1 MRGSTSRPR
10 RAATRSG
17 PFGESPYLGESPY
30 QRRMVQKPAKTAC
43 GNWPKTGPLVDR
55 FRGGQNHCIGCC
67 KTSAQS
73 RRRWPSRL
81 PAETRRA
88 SDFGEHPY
96 RERGE
101 TMRSVTRAFVCL
113 SVVSLLT
120 VGCGGNSGSSP
131 TAPAAQGG
139 PALDP
144 TCPPSSSP
152 LTCGPVNTLTVGV
165 KINAA
170 GPWSFTIGSLTITGS
185 SATYHARIIGITPGT
200 VQVSGQEQGGT
211 INFGLGIP
219 QTNVGGSIPPSSV
232 QNVNG
237 PVTTGGGLCNLQY
250 SQQSGSASAP
260 ISFSF
265 SFTLNSAGAPSGQ
278 SCSA

>member
-1 MRGSTSRPR
+1 
-10 RAATRSG
+10 
-17 PFGESPYLGESPY
+17 
-30 QRRMVQKPAKTAC
+30 
-43 GNWPKTGPLVDR
+43 
-55 FRGGQNHCIGCC
+55 
-67 KTSAQS
+67 
-73 RRRWPSRL
+73 
-81 PAETRRA
+81 
-88 SDFGEHPY
+88 
-96 RERGE
+96 
-101 TMRSVTRAFVCL
+101 MRSVTLAFVCV

-120 VGCGGNSGSSP
+120 VGCGGSSGSSP
-131 TAPAAQGG
+131 TATAPSASGGPALDPSG

-144 TCPPSSSP
+144 TCPPSTSP
-152 LTCGPVNTLTVGV
+152 ITCGPVNVLTVGV
-165 KINAA
+165 QINAA

-185 SATYHARIIGITPGT
+185 SASYHARIIGIPPGT

-219 QTNVGGSIPPSSV
+219 ETNVGGNIPPSSL

-250 SQQSGSASAP
+250 SQQSASASAP

-265 SFTLNSAGAPSGQ
+265 SFTLNAAGAPSGQ